1 MSMELDSSRSAP
13 HEVLNQPPPLR
24 DVNHFEL
31 DPALGEALVREG
43 GGWGVDRV
51 RDAGALYGS
60 AEAEDACRRAQR
72 NLPILRTH
80 DRFGHRV
87 DHVEYDPGWHWMLR
101 AGVEREIA
109 TLPWRE
115 PRSGAEVVRAVMFYL
130 ANGLD
135 TGPTCPMAMNHAAVP
150 TLRQAPE
157 LAAELVPATVL
168 PDYDAYRQWG
178 MVMTE
183 KQGGSDLRANTT
195 RAKPIGD
202 GYYELNGHKWFC
214 SHPVFSHFFTLAQ
227 TDAGLT
233 CFVAERRH
241 PGFQIMRLKEKL
253 GGRSLA
259 LCEVEFQALPARILG
274 PDGHGI
280 RSMIEQLSWTRL
292 DVMLMSA
299 GMVRRAVAEA
309 VFHCRHRYAFGMR
322 LTGQPAMA
330 NVLSDLAL
338 ESEAMMV
345 AAMRV
350 ARAFDSDAE
359 PAFRRVANSI
369 WKYWVCKRGAPAV
382 AEALECLGGNGY
394 VEEAPLAR
402 LYRDVE
408 IGTVWEGSGNVMA
421 LDVVRALR
429 RDPEGID
436 CFLTECA
443 LAQGADSRLD
453 AALDDLP
460 RQLDLLRTDGAEWS
474 ARRVVEQ
481 LAIVGQG
488 SLLVRHAP
496 SFVAD
501 AFCAARLGD
510 GGRAFGTLP
519 AGVDSEAIMA
529 RALSF
534 G

>member
-1 MSMELDSSRSAP
+1 
-13 HEVLNQPPPLR
+13 
-24 DVNHFEL
+24 
-31 DPALGEALVREG
+31 
-43 GGWGVDRV
+43 
-51 RDAGALYGS
+51 
-60 AEAEDACRRAQR
+60 
-72 NLPILRTH
+72 
-80 DRFGHRV
+80 
-87 DHVEYDPGWHWMLR
+87 MLR
-101 AGVEREIA
+101 EGVEREIA

-115 PRSGAEVVRAVMFYL
+115 PRLGAEVVRAAMFYL

-135 TGPTCPMAMNHAAVP
+135 TGPTCPLAMNHAAIP

-157 LAAELVPATVL
+157 LAAELVPATIL
-168 PDYDAYRQWG
+168 PDYQAYRQWG

-183 KQGGSDLRANTT
+183 KQGGSDLRSNTT
-195 RAKPIGD
+195 RADPIGD
-202 GYYELNGHKWFC
+202 GYFELTGHKWFC

-227 TDAGLT
+227 TEAGIS
-233 CFVAERRH
+233 CFVAERQQ

-259 LCEVEFQALPARILG
+259 LCEVEFSALPARILG
-274 PDGHGI
+274 TEGRGI
-280 RSMIEQLSWTRL
+280 RHMVEQLSFTRL

-309 VFHCRHRYAFGMR
+309 IFHCRHRSAFGAR
-322 LTGQPAMA
+322 LSEQPAMA
-330 NVLSDLAL
+330 NVLTDLAL

-345 AAMRV
+345 VAMRV
-350 ARAFDSDAE
+350 ARAFDSNAE

-394 VEEAPLAR
+394 VEEGPLAR

-421 LDVVRALR
+421 LDIVRALH

-436 CFLTECA
+436 CFLAECA
-443 LAQGADSRLD
+443 LARGADRRLD

-460 RQLDLLRTDGAEWS
+460 AYLDLLRTDAAEWS
-474 ARRVVEQ
+474 ARRVVEE
-481 LAIVGQG
+481 LAVVGQAA
-488 SLLVRHAP
+488 LLVRHAP
-496 SFVAD
+496 GFVAD
-501 AFCAARLGD
+501 GFCAARLSD
-510 GGRAFGTLP
+510 GGRAFGTVP
-519 AGVDSEAIMA
+519 PGIDSDAILA
-529 RALSF
+529 RALSV